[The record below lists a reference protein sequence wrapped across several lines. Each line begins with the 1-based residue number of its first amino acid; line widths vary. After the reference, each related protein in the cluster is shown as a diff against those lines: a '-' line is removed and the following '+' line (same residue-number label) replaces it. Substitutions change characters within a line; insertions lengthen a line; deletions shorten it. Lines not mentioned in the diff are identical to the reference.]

1 MTVSRV
7 FIALANSF
15 GFTAKATTPVSTST
29 VAVATNNVDEDTP
42 PSLLDWEG
50 FSSNSGILGGSRV
63 SDSSSS
69 SPSSFS
75 SSSSSA
81 SSSSS

>member
-50 FSSNSGILGGSRV
+50 FSSNSGMFFFAALRAVDLILST
-63 SDSSSS
+63 
-69 SPSSFS
+69 
-75 SSSSSA
+75 
-81 SSSSS
+81 